1 MYVCIFIHIYIYTHY
16 DNVFTFNVYYI
27 YPIYIYIIYIILI
40 DALQVGVWSPQN
52 HPALKAGFS
61 APSFPDEVPSRR
73 PSLRKNPAGKMDEK
87 WYPHDP
93 IT

>member
-1 MYVCIFIHIYIYTHY
+1 MYIYTYIYTHY
-16 DNVFTFNVYYI
+16 DICI
-27 YPIYIYIIYIILI
+27 YFQCILHISYIYIIYIILI

-73 PSLRKNPAGKMDEK
+73 PSLRKNPAGKWMK
-87 WYPHDP
+87 NGTPMTP
-93 IT
+93 

>member
-1 MYVCIFIHIYIYTHY
+1 MIMYLLSMYITYILYIYY
-16 DNVFTFNVYYI
+16 
-27 YPIYIYIIYIILI
+27 IYIILI